1 LMMSL
6 WDALRMNMMIS
17 YQELV
22 RTFPKVTLNNG
33 NDVLCAVVT
42 LTINDM
48 ITPVFVLC
56 GKNTIITYNIKR
68 ATYPLVLRTEHG
80 FKNHKPW
87 HSLVKWE

>member
-1 LMMSL
+1 
-6 WDALRMNMMIS
+6 
-17 YQELV
+17 
-22 RTFPKVTLNNG
+22 KVTLNNG